1 MQSFATTNRFFVQQG
16 SEDEMWCRVCEHF
29 GNPAHVC
36 ATHSTK
42 TETDM
47 AAVDR
52 VTQADYM
59 ILRSITGST
68 QCPCL
73 QQTICPNRNCFNHGS
88 VTEPTLG
95 HARSYCPCAW
105 DQEIPAWEA
114 KQEQERLL
122 CEAKELQ
129 QQQQQQMQQ
138 MHQNHMAWLQAQMG
152 CVPPPPPMT
161 QEMIDSHFDPD
172 QVAVENFLEEWDEA
186 ELDDVQ
192 TQFAHDVAND
202 DWLDTE
208 ESIAAA
214 EEYLAEKEQERLAQ
228 ELRLVDSESEE
239 QKRLAEEHRL
249 AEIEQERLAEE
260 HRLADSE
267 GDEQERM
274 VEELHKI
281 QFQPKSWDSE
291 DEEMDYDEE
300 NIFDEPTPLLVRTD
314 SCRDEVNTVGS
325 SEEVQSPNPVTATDP
340 QLAGLELQIDE
351 QNSRLADLKTKAN
364 GSDGWTSMP
373 TQKKIRIVQEN
384 IDSLQREYQ
393 DRRNL
398 TSWKSQ
404 YGYLDGENRGDWLQR
419 MGQIEGKIPCLCTS
433 IQNGT
438 KCRHDMIHGVGA
450 CKFLH
455 ITLCSPIRTA
465 LVRDEESVQKQPKKQ
480 KASPHQEEQ
489 CWGGSAFAA
498 LFHSDEESEE

>member
-1 MQSFATTNRFFVQQG
+1 MQFFATTERFFLQPQG
-16 SEDEMWCRVCEHF
+16 EGEMWCRVCEHF
-29 GNPAHVC
+29 GNPAHIC
-36 ATHSTK
+36 SSHSTK
-42 TETDM
+42 TETDQ

-52 VTQADYM
+52 VTQAGYM
-59 ILRSITGST
+59 ILRPITGST
-68 QCPCL
+68 HCPCL

-138 MHQNHMAWLQAQMG
+138 MYQNHMAWLQAQMG
-152 CVPPPPPMT
+152 CVPQPPPMT

-172 QVAVENFLEEWDEA
+172 QVAVENFLEERDEA
-186 ELDDVQ
+186 ELDAAQ

-214 EEYLAEKEQERLAQ
+214 EEYLADSKGEEQERLT
-228 ELRLVDSESEE
+228 
-239 QKRLAEEHRL
+239 
-249 AEIEQERLAEE
+249 EE

-274 VEELHKI
+274 VEELPKI
-281 QFQPKSWDSE
+281 QFQPKSWESD

-314 SCRDEVNTVGS
+314 SCRDEVTAGVS
-325 SEEVQSPNPVTATDP
+325 SEEVQPPNPVTATDP
-340 QLAGLELQIDE
+340 LLALELQIDE
-351 QNSRLADLKTKAN
+351 QNTRLADLKTKAN

-384 IDSLQREYQ
+384 IDSLQREWQ

-398 TSWKSQ
+398 ASWESQ
-404 YGYLDGENRGDWLQR
+404 YGYLDGENDDEWLQR
-419 MGQIEGKIPCLCTS
+419 MGQIEGKIPYLCTS
-433 IQNGT
+433 IKDGT
-438 KCRHDMIHGVGA
+438 QCRHERIHGVGA
-450 CKFLH
+450 CNFLH
-455 ITLCSPIRTA
+455 IALCLPIRTA
-465 LVRDEESVQKQPKKQ
+465 VVRHEEPVQKQPKKQ
-480 KASPHQEEQ
+480 SVE
-489 CWGGSAFAA
+489 
-498 LFHSDEESEE
+498 